1 MLEVIKSFKNA
12 IFYPNYMLT
21 KENFEPINL
30 TKNKAL
36 TNGSF

>member
-36 TNGSF
+36 TSGSF